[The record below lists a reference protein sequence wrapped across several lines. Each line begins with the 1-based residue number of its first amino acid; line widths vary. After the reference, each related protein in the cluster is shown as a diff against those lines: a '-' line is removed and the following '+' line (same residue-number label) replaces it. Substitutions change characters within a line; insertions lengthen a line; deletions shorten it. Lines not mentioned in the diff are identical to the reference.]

1 MPGYKGR
8 VPTDD
13 LGDRMKM
20 YEAGTADRLMPFLPV
35 LARLDGKSFHSF
47 CRGLE
52 KPFDPRFVLAMQD
65 VTKWLVHK
73 TGAVAG
79 YVQSDEISLL
89 WGIDEPNSQKVFF
102 DRRVQK
108 MVSILAA
115 LASVRFN
122 QVIPQEI
129 LAEGN
134 PENPPVFDC
143 RVWVVQNQTEA
154 ANTFL
159 WRVED
164 AKSNSVQAVGHKHF
178 SHNQLYKVKNHE
190 IVEKLRTEKNVDWE
204 AFPPHLR
211 FGMFYQRKE
220 VSRPFTATELKKL
233 PPKHK
238 AHSDPN
244 LQIVRQDI
252 VEMPMQDF
260 IFIKNRVG
268 VLFNGEDFQ
277 VGV

>member
-1 MPGYKGR
+1 M
-8 VPTDD
+8 
-13 LGDRMKM
+13 
-20 YEAGTADRLMPFLPV
+20 
-35 LARLDGKSFHSF
+35 
-47 CRGLE
+47 
-52 KPFDPRFVLAMQD
+52 
-65 VTKWLVHK
+65 
-73 TGAVAG
+73 
-79 YVQSDEISLL
+79 
-89 WGIDEPNSQKVFF
+89 
-102 DRRVQK
+102 
-108 MVSILAA
+108 
-115 LASVRFN
+115 
-122 QVIPQEI
+122 
-129 LAEGN
+129 
-134 PENPPVFDC
+134 
-143 RVWVVQNQTEA
+143 
-154 ANTFL
+154 
-159 WRVED
+159 
-164 AKSNSVQAVGHKHF
+164 
-178 SHNQLYKVKNHE
+178 
-190 IVEKLRTEKNVDWE
+190 DWE